1 MGLSIPAL
9 ANTEKARVVVV
20 KKIRNKKIIG
30 RVLIMAKKIA
40 IPTNGEVLDAH
51 FGRATGFTVFEI
63 EGNEARKVDVLSTIG
78 LQHQHEG
85 LANMFKGNGVE
96 VLVCGGIG
104 GGMINGL
111 TAIGL
116 EVVSGASG
124 NVVDVANLYAKG
136 QIVSTGS
143 VCQHDHDHEH
153 GHEHH

>member
-1 MGLSIPAL
+1 MS
-9 ANTEKARVVVV
+9 
-20 KKIRNKKIIG
+20 
-30 RVLIMAKKIA
+30 KKIA

-51 FGRATGFTVFEI
+51 FGRASGFTVFEI
-63 EGNEARKVDVLSTIG
+63 EGKEARFVELLSSAG

-85 LANMFKGNGVE
+85 LANMFKSKGVN

-124 NVVDVANLYAKG
+124 NVVNVAKSYAAGNL
-136 QIVSTGS
+136 VSTGS
-143 VCQHDHDHEH
+143 VCANDHGDHHHQH
-153 GHEHH
+153 